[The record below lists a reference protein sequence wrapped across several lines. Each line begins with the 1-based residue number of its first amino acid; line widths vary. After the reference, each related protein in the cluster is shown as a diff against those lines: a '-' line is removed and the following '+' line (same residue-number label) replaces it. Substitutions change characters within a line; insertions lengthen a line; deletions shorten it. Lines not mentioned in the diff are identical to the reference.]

1 MDRNQKKALKAI
13 VAQNGCIE
21 VIETIGTEKVI
32 EALLSKYAVCEILE
46 MIADGMV
53 ETHRFD
59 EMRQDVIEQI
69 IAIAHNISI

>member
-21 VIETIGTEKVI
+21 VIEAIGTEKVI
-32 EALLSKYAVCEILE
+32 EAFLSKYAVGEILE

-53 ETHRFD
+53 ETHEAD

-69 IAIAHNISI
+69 MAIAHNISI